1 MGILKCTLKDT
12 GIVWIDLCAPTEEE
26 VREASEKYRLNSYA
40 ILDSLDPDHLPKY
53 EEHDG
58 IHFFIVRLLQDEKQD
73 LPTVQSISCKMAVF
87 FNESFIITV
96 HRASQPFI
104 KDIMEHGV
112 KTGKIKSAAGIA
124 VQIISEALR
133 TYERPALS
141 LSDEIDRYESQL
153 FLKQSLPDDMIKG
166 IYYLKN
172 RAGLYKKL
180 LVLSN
185 EVVGSMHAEGDQRP
199 ALRDVRDLHTKLML
213 LNDQVL
219 DDAHNLLNTYLSLS
233 SQRTNEVMRLLTI
246 FSVFFMPLTFIAG
259 IYGMNFKFMPEL
271 ESSLGYPITLIAMGI
286 TSVFIFLWFKRKK
299 WL

>member
-1 MGILKCTLKDT
+1 MGILKCTIPNT
-12 GIVWIDLCAPTEEE
+12 NIAWIDLCSPTEQE
-26 VREASEKYRLNSYA
+26 VREASEKYHLNSYT

-58 IHFFIVRLLQDEKQD
+58 THFFIIRLLRDEKQE
-73 LPTVQSISCKMAVF
+73 LPTVQSVSCKIAAY
-87 FNESFIITV
+87 FNEHFIITV

-104 KDIMEHGV
+104 KDIMENAV
-112 KTGKIKSAAGIA
+112 KTGKIKSPAAIA
-124 VQIISEALR
+124 VQIVSEALR
-133 TYERPALS
+133 TYEEPALS
-141 LSDEIDRYESQL
+141 LSEEIDRYESKL
-153 FLKQSLPDDMIKG
+153 FLKQSIPDNMIKG
-166 IYYLKN
+166 IYHLKN

-180 LVLSN
+180 LLMSN
-185 EVVGSMHAEGDQRP
+185 EVVSSMHAEGDERP
-199 ALRDVRDLHTKLML
+199 ALRDVRDLHTKLMM

-233 SQRTNEVMRLLTI
+233 SHRTNEVMRLLTI

-271 ESSLGYPITLIAMGI
+271 DFSLGYPITLIVMVI
-286 TSVFIFLWFKRKK
+286 TSIIIFIWFKRKK